1 MKNYLLGILTGLVLC
16 ALVLFIGV
24 FAIARLAGTAP
35 SIQSGSTLILR
46 LSGDLPEK
54 APPEIPLAFLEA
66 QSPMTLPDVWLTLRK
81 AAADPR
87 VRAVVFEPRG
97 LTVGWAKLQELRLEL
112 DRFRKSGK
120 PLYAF
125 LRNPG
130 AREYYVASLAD
141 RIYLTPL
148 DSLDVKGL
156 QVETLYLKDTLDKVG
171 VKAEVIHAGKY
182 KDAGDM
188 FTRTSMSPETR
199 EVLTAVLDQYYG
211 DLLNVI
217 STSRHKSVEE
227 VRKMVDE
234 GPLPAGQA
242 LADGLVDQ
250 LGFEDALEHDLAA
263 RLRQTSL
270 RLASGRVY
278 AKIPAS
284 TVPGVEGPKRIALVS
299 AEGMIVRG
307 GSQNDFS
314 DGLIASRSFTR
325 VLRDVASD
333 PGIQGVVLRVDSPGG
348 DGVASDDILQ
358 AARALSRKK
367 PVVISMSDY
376 AASGGYFISMTGDPI
391 VAYPNTLTGSIGVI
405 YTRFSMRGLYD
416 KLGIK
421 RDSLSRGRYAGLDS
435 GYNPLTPDEQ
445 NKIASQIDSFYQSFL
460 KRVAEGRKLTTADI
474 EPLAQGRVWLG
485 TQARDH
491 GLVNEMGGLDAAID
505 LVKRR
510 AGIPSSAA
518 ITLVSYPR
526 KRSLLD
532 LLMSR
537 GEQESP
543 AIDSIRG
550 HLLSLWAPQADPLAL
565 LPADVRA
572 FAPTARLL
580 LGGGLLDLMPYWIEV
595 H

>member
-16 ALVLFIGV
+16 AFVLLIGV
-24 FAIARLAGTAP
+24 FAVARLAGTAP
-35 SIQSGSTLILR
+35 SIEAGSTLILR
-46 LSGDLPEK
+46 LNGDLPEK
-54 APPEIPLAFLEA
+54 ARPEIPLAFLEA
-66 QSPMTLPDVWLTLRK
+66 QSPMTLPDLWLTLRK

-97 LTVGWAKLQELRLEL
+97 LTVGWAKLQELRGEL

-120 PLYAF
+120 PIYAY

-141 RIYLTPL
+141 RIFLTPL

-156 QVETLYLKDTLDKVG
+156 QVETLYLKDTLDKIG
-171 VKAEVIHAGKY
+171 IKADVIHAGKY

-199 EVLTAVLDQYYG
+199 EVLSEVLDQYYG
-211 DLLNVI
+211 DLVNVI
-217 STSRHKSVEE
+217 ASSRHKSVEE
-227 VRKMVDE
+227 VRQAIEE
-234 GPLPAGQA
+234 GPLPAERA
-242 LADGLVDQ
+242 LAAGFVDR
-250 LGFEDALEHDLAA
+250 LAFEDVLRDDLAA
-263 RLRQTSL
+263 RLHQSSL
-270 RLASGRVY
+270 HLASARIY
-278 AKIPAS
+278 SKIPAA
-284 TVPGVEGPKRIALVS
+284 TVPGVEGPKRIALIS

-307 GSQNDFS
+307 GGDDFS
-314 DGLIASRSFTR
+314 DGLVASRSFTR

-333 PGIQGVVLRVDSPGG
+333 PSIKGVVLRVDSPGG
-348 DGVASDDILQ
+348 DGVASDDILH
-358 AARALSRKK
+358 AARDLSHKK

-405 YTRFSMRGLYD
+405 YTRFSARGLYD
-416 KLGIK
+416 KLGIR

-445 NKIASQIDSFYQSFL
+445 KKIASEIDSFYQSFL
-460 KRVAEGRKLTTADI
+460 KRVAEGRKRTTADI

-485 TQARDH
+485 TLALQH
-491 GLVNEMGGLDAAID
+491 GLVNQLGGLDAAID
-505 LVKRR
+505 LVKQR
-510 AGIPSSAA
+510 AGISASTA
-518 ITLVSYPR
+518 VTLVSYPR

-537 GEQESP
+537 GEQDSP
-543 AIDSIRG
+543 AVDSIRVRV
-550 HLLSLWAPQADPLAL
+550 LSLLAPPVEPLAL
-565 LPADVRA
+565 LPADLRG

-580 LGGGLLDLMPYWIEV
+580 LQGGLLDLMPYRIDV